1 MEATREA
8 SALLLGLK
16 PWHFWDG
23 GMTHKR
29 FYEKVIKLRPEKLLD
44 MTV

>member
-1 MEATREA
+1 MVTDV
-8 SALLLGLK
+8 LGHS
-16 PWHFWDG
+16 P
-23 GMTHKR
+23 HKR